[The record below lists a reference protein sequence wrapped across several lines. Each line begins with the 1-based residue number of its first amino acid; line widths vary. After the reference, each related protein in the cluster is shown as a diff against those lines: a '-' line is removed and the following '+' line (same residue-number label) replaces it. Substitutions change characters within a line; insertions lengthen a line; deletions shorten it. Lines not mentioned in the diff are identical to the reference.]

1 MNTEYKTNRHSCYSL
16 EYHLVVVTKYRH
28 SVIVTELKERLL
40 ALSKEVIE
48 DFWKCKITAIN
59 TDKDHI
65 HIMFEAPPQVQL
77 SKLIN
82 N

>member
-40 ALSKEVIE
+40 AL
-48 DFWKCKITAIN
+48 
-59 TDKDHI
+59 
-65 HIMFEAPPQVQL
+65 
-77 SKLIN
+77 
-82 N
+82 